1 MIPACGLHDN
11 FIPLTSNEAVHDL
24 DSEIDDVHSDL
35 FKGRCWP
42 LLLGSMP
49 WISAKNN
56 ELSNRN
62 ENLKNSSSCL
72 TTDVLVRNN
81 ISENP
86 RINYD
91 EVYNREK
98 PVVWLP
104 TKDKRRS
111 QFKCLQKW
119 RGVVLELLKDSFMAK
134 LEDYN
139 EEAQDEIA
147 EILLAEISDE
157 DFPLIDVGSVFYW
170 SIGYHVNPSG
180 QRKRASIIRF
190 RRLPVWTSDDL
201 KEAEIRA
208 EKFKSLFGLEKGE

>member
-1 MIPACGLHDN
+1 MTLSRLAADIS
-11 FIPLTSNEAVHDL
+11 IPLTSNERIEEL
-24 DSEIDDVHSDL
+24 DSEIDEIHSDL

-42 LLLGSMP
+42 FLVGSMP
-49 WISAKNN
+49 WISPKNK
-56 ELSNRN
+56 EFAVRK
-62 ENLKNSSSCL
+62 EGERESSSCL
-72 TTDVLVRNN
+72 TDDTFLRNN

-91 EVYNREK
+91 EVFGREK

-104 TKDKRRS
+104 AKEKRRS

-119 RGVVLELLKDSFMAK
+119 RGVVLEVLQDTFIAR

-139 EEAQDEIA
+139 EETPDEEA
-147 EILLAEISDE
+147 EILFAEISDE
-157 DFPLIDVGSVFYW
+157 DLSLVEVGSVFYW

-190 RRLPVWTSDDL
+190 RRLPVWTSEEI
-201 KEAEIRA
+201 KEAESRA
-208 EKFKSLFGLEKGE
+208 QEFKSLFGLDEDK